1 VWLETRS
8 VIGQTSEW
16 EVFGFTDG
24 GAPSHLLSSGNE
36 SNREQFYAPEHRPV
50 SVDDERAYVT
60 ALFPPQGDEAM
71 HYPKILS
78 VPLSGGS
85 PQVHVENGYHPMATD
100 DGLYFLRSGVVGTKR
115 VPTELWFWARGSAE
129 PRLVQELTTSKDE
142 QVFSVCVTADV
153 RAWVITGFGA
163 TTERVMIQ
171 RGDEEP
177 KSITLNGGGSESRI
191 SCGDGIVGWDGGVRR
206 RRRICLLRGRRRPVE
221 GGGDAS
227 RRPCADARGPDGGV
241 EAARRD
247 GRGRRAGLPGLPSRP
262 VAVIGLPGDL

>member
-1 VWLETRS
+1 MWLETRS

-191 SCGDGIVGWDGGVRR
+191 SCGDGIVGWDGGS
-206 RRRICLLRGRRRPVE
+206 
-221 GGGDAS
+221 D
-227 RRPCADARGPDGGV
+227 DGGEYVYSVADDVLWKV
-241 EAARRD
+241 EEMPRGDPALMLA
-247 GRGRRAGLPGLPSRP
+247 GRTVAWRLPGEMGAGDVPDFRGYL
-262 VAVIGLPGDL
+262 VARWL